1 MKKKLL
7 LSLVVL
13 GIPLFLFAQEA
24 KTEVKAAAIAP
35 AKKVEFKTSK
45 DTKSP
50 FISKEEALK
59 IEAKKRADELERIKK
74 EQEEKERIERER
86 EEALRK
92 KILCDELKRHPS
104 RIISKSVKLNG
115 IMGSDAIINGK
126 VVSKGSELAVKLK
139 DTEKAKV
146 QEIEECGFDINNIK
160 VKVIKVKSSSAVLAY
175 EGERFKVAM

>member
-7 LSLVVL
+7 FSLLVL
-13 GIPLFLFAQEA
+13 GFPLVLLAA
-24 KTEVKAAAIAP
+24 DTAADTKAASATSV
-35 AKKVEFKTSK
+35 KKVKFATNK

-50 FISKEEALK
+50 FISKEEAIK
-59 IEAKKRADELERIKK
+59 IEAAKKAEEKRIKDAEEAARIAA
-74 EQEEKERIERER
+74 EQARQ
-86 EEALRK
+86 EALRK

-104 RIISKSVKLNG
+104 RIISKSVALNG

-146 QEIEECGFDINNIK
+146 EEIEECGFDINNIK
-160 VKVIKVKSSSAVLAY
+160 VKVIKVKSNSAVLSY
-175 EGERFKVAM
+175 KGERFKVEM

>member
-7 LSLVVL
+7 LSLLVL

-24 KTEVKAAAIAP
+24 KTEVKAVPVAP

-45 DTKSP
+45 NTKSP
-50 FISKEEALK
+50 FISKEEAFK
-59 IEAKKRADELERIKK
+59 IEAAKEAERLAELKRL
-74 EQEEKERIERER
+74 QEEKERIEKER
-86 EEALRK
+86 QEALRK

-104 RIISKSVKLNG
+104 RIISKSVKLDG

-126 VVSKGSELAVKLK
+126 VASKGSELAVKLK

-175 EGERFKVAM
+175 QGERFKVAM